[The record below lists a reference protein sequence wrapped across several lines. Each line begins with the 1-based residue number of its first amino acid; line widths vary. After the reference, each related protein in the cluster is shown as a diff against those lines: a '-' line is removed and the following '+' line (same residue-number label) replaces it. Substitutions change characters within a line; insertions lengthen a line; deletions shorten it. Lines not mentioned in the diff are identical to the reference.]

1 MEGREARPGEGEGAC
16 DDGATATRNFPNF
29 PPLTRADTHTEIH
42 KSFTPLSIMR
52 NKMIHQ
58 EKRNDG
64 DARGAGPPLASFLIV
79 ATPRAVFSMTTDGV
93 V

>member
-1 MEGREARPGEGEGAC
+1 M
-16 DDGATATRNFPNF
+16 
-29 PPLTRADTHTEIH
+29 PPDL
-42 KSFTPLSIMR
+42 MR
-52 NKMIHQ
+52 NKMIE

>member
-29 PPLTRADTHTEIH
+29 PRSLGRHTVCN
-42 KSFTPLSIMR
+42 KSFMPPDLMR
-52 NKMIHQ
+52 NKMIQ
-58 EKRNDG
+58 ETRNDG